1 MNNIKPHIIL
11 INSPLFKA
19 FNALYDEDSLPPL
32 GLGYIGTQLRENG
45 HKVSLIDAVA
55 QRLPLNELISILNS
69 EKPEFIGLNI
79 FTTNYE
85 LVKEL
90 VHAISFDTKLIIGG
104 LSTKDLYKDIILW
117 NIRNPIDVI
126 TGDGELI
133 SLDLINGELIEEPI
147 EIYDNKRVFKV
158 DSQSKYYVKDI
169 NNLNLDRTF
178 FVNEPVNHP
187 LGFKEANIVTSRGC
201 IFNCS
206 FCAAAYSLNKA
217 FGIRERSIESVQKE
231 LLQVINKFPEVTSIR
246 VLDDL
251 FLKSDKHV
259 LYATEVFKAFEL
271 KWRSMAHVQTFR
283 NVSVE
288 NLIKMKNSGCEELFI
303 GVESGSPTILK
314 SINKTNNPDLII
326 ENLSK
331 VLKAGISIKA
341 YFIYGFPNET
351 QEDMELTYNL
361 ALKLSQIASDNGVHF
376 RTSVFQYRPYHGTAL
391 YHEILSEGFDA
402 SEVKS
407 ITPTEDLS
415 QMVKRIQFN
424 FHSCNFSKV
433 GLDVLHSYICK
444 TTELNSTK
452 LFESLRH
459 TNKSRKVKTM

>member
-1 MNNIKPHIIL
+1 LKNTKPHIIL
-11 INSPLFKA
+11 INSPLFKE

-32 GLGYIGTQLRENG
+32 GLGYIGTQLRQNG
-45 HKVSLIDAVA
+45 YKVSLIDAVA
-55 QRLPLNELISILNS
+55 QRLPLNELTSILNS

-104 LSTKDLYKDIILW
+104 LSTKELYKDIILW
-117 NIRNPIDVI
+117 NTKNPIDVV

-133 SLDLINGELIEEPI
+133 TLDLINNKLIEDPI
-147 EIYDNKRVFKV
+147 EIHDNKRVFKV

-169 NNLNLDRTF
+169 DNLNLDRTF
-178 FVNEPVNHP
+178 FINEPVIHP

-231 LLQVINKFPEVTSIR
+231 LQQIIKDFPEVTSIR

-259 LYATEVFKAFEL
+259 LYAIDVFQPFQL

-283 NVSVE
+283 NVSIE
-288 NLIKMKNSGCEELFI
+288 DLIKMKNSGCEELFI

-314 SINKTNNPDLII
+314 AINKTNNPDLITQ
-326 ENLSK
+326 NLSK
-331 VLKAGISIKA
+331 VLKAGINIKA

-361 ALKLSQIASDNGVHF
+361 ALKLSQIAAENGVHF

-391 YHEILSEGFDA
+391 YHDILDEGFDA

-407 ITPTEDLS
+407 ITPNEDLS
-415 QMVKRIQFN
+415 YMVKRIQFN

-459 TNKSRKVKTM
+459 TNKSGNVKTM